1 MNKMMLDASA
11 LLAYLRGEPGSEI
24 VPATTGEAAISAVN
38 YAEVVSV
45 LTARGM
51 PAASVRRQLSRIVL
65 EIVTFGHASAEA
77 AGLLIEKTKPFGLSL
92 GDRACLAEASLAGVP
107 ALTADHAWRGLDI
120 GVPIQFI
127 R

>member
-1 MNKMMLDASA
+1 MNKVMLDASA
-11 LLAYLRGEPGSEI
+11 LLAYLRGEPGGEI
-24 VPATTGEAAISAVN
+24 VPVTTGEAVISAIN
-38 YAEVVSV
+38 YAETVSV

-51 PAASVRRQLSRIVL
+51 PAASVRQQLSRIVL
-65 EIVTFGHASAEA
+65 EIVVFDRDSAEA

-92 GDRACLAEASLAGVP
+92 GDRACLVEASRAGVP
-107 ALTADHAWRGLDI
+107 ALTGDRAWRGVDI